1 MIYDIFTANK
11 IERNIENGLN
21 PYHNVEEAT
30 MKNIQ
35 ITPMLYTMNQEVKVD
50 ENDII
55 DYSNIVIP
63 HNVDATFWE
72 QFEEHMAEDEFGLKP
87 VLVLKKS
94 TYSQAHRRA
103 QQKYREKFPE
113 KYCEIQRKLYDERKT
128 DEEWKK
134 RFNERSRINN
144 KKYREKRNQAILE
157 AGGSIK
163 ARGRPRKE
171 KEEKVEPEKVEI
183 QNVIE
188 LKPEEEVKPEVVMI
202 DEPKPKRKYT
212 KKPKAEVVEPV
223 VEHCFTI
230 DISTNPLGLMS
241 EFGCINCRAPVM
253 MDTWSCK
260 KCNVKKVKMSKTDKK
275 ELEKNI

>member
-1 MIYDIFTANK
+1 MQSENEVMNDIPNTPVLYGINFQD
-11 IERNIENGLN
+11 IE
-21 PYHNVEEAT
+21 VE
-30 MKNIQ
+30 
-35 ITPMLYTMNQEVKVD
+35 

-63 HNVDATFWE
+63 NNVDATFWE
-72 QFEEHMAEDEFGLKP
+72 QFEEHMAEDEYGLKP

-157 AGGSIK
+157 AGGEIK
-163 ARGRPRKE
+163 PRGRPRKE
-171 KEEKVEPEKVEI
+171 KVEEPINIAI
-183 QNVIE
+183 QNLIE
-188 LKPEEEVKPEVVMI
+188 LKPEEQVNEEVVMI
-202 DEPKPKRKYT
+202 TNPESDEVIESKPKRKYT
-212 KKPKAEVVEPV
+212 KKPKVVETTPDNNFV
-223 VEHCFTI
+223 I
-230 DISTNPLGLMS
+230 DLSENPLGLMS
-241 EFGCINCRAPVM
+241 EFGCINCRCPVPM
-253 MDTWSCK
+253 ETWSCH
-260 KCNVKKVKMSKTDKK
+260 KCDVKRLKRKK
-275 ELEKNI
+275 EKKNSEKNI

>member
-1 MIYDIFTANK
+1 MQNQSDIMS
-11 IERNIENGLN
+11 EVPNI
-21 PYHNVEEAT
+21 
-30 MKNIQ
+30 
-35 ITPMLYTMNQEVKVD
+35 PMLYTMNFNEMKVD
-50 ENDII
+50 DNDII
-55 DYSNIVIP
+55 DYANIVIP

-157 AGGSIK
+157 AGGTIK

-171 KEEKVEPEKVEI
+171 KEEKVEPIKVEI

-188 LKPEEEVKPEVVMI
+188 LKPEEVKEEIVMITEPEVKVEEV
-202 DEPKPKRKYT
+202 KTKRKYT
-212 KKPKAEVVEPV
+212 KKPKAEVVVPD
-223 VEHCFTI
+223 VEHSFTI

-253 MDTWSCK
+253 IDTWSCK
-260 KCNVKKVKMSKTDKK
+260 KCNVKKVKMSKKDKK

>member
-1 MIYDIFTANK
+1 MDQIADTPILY
-11 IERNIENGLN
+11 
-21 PYHNVEEAT
+21 NVNFSE
-30 MKNIQ
+30 MR
-35 ITPMLYTMNQEVKVD
+35 VD

-134 RFNERSRINN
+134 RFNERSRVNN

-171 KEEKVEPEKVEI
+171 KEEKVEPVKVEI
-183 QNVIE
+183 QNIIE
-188 LKPEEEVKPEVVMI
+188 NLLEDKPVEEVKPQVSLDGKEEVVMI
-202 DEPKPKRKYT
+202 TEPEVVEPKPKRKYN

-223 VEHCFTI
+223 VEHSFTI

-253 MDTWSCK
+253 IDTWSCK
-260 KCNVKKVKMSKTDKK
+260 KCNVKKVKMSKKDKK

>member
-1 MIYDIFTANK
+1 M
-11 IERNIENGLN
+11 
-21 PYHNVEEAT
+21 
-30 MKNIQ
+30 Q
-35 ITPMLYTMNQEVKVD
+35 IKSDVMSEVPNTPMLYNINFSEMRVD
-50 ENDII
+50 NNDII
-55 DYSNIVIP
+55 DYANIVIP

-171 KEEKVEPEKVEI
+171 KEEKVESVKVEI
-183 QNVIE
+183 QNVVE
-188 LKPEEEVKPEVVMI
+188 NLLEDKPVEEVKEEVVMI

-212 KKPKAEVVEPV
+212 KKPKVEVVEPV
-223 VEHCFTI
+223 VEHSFTI

-260 KCNVKKVKMSKTDKK
+260 KCNVKKVKMSKKDKK
-275 ELEKNI
+275 DLEKNI

>member
-1 MIYDIFTANK
+1 MQIKSDIMSEVPN
-11 IERNIENGLN
+11 
-21 PYHNVEEAT
+21 
-30 MKNIQ
+30 
-35 ITPMLYTMNQEVKVD
+35 TPMLYTMNFSEMKVD
-50 ENDII
+50 DNDII
-55 DYSNIVIP
+55 DYANIVIP

-87 VLVLKKS
+87 MLVLKKS

-144 KKYREKRNQAILE
+144 KKYREKRNQAIIE
-157 AGGSIK
+157 AGGVIK

-171 KEEKVEPEKVEI
+171 KEEKVEPVNVGI
-183 QNVIE
+183 QNIIE
-188 LKPEEEVKPEVVMI
+188 LKPEEVKAQLTLDGKEEVVMI
-202 DEPKPKRKYT
+202 DEPKVEEVKAKRKYT
-212 KKPKAEVVEPV
+212 KKPKAEVVSPV
-223 VEHCFTI
+223 VEHSFTI

-253 MDTWSCK
+253 MDTWSCN
-260 KCNVKKVKMSKTDKK
+260 KCNVKKVKMSKKDKK

>member
-1 MIYDIFTANK
+1 MEIKSDIMSEVAN
-11 IERNIENGLN
+11 
-21 PYHNVEEAT
+21 
-30 MKNIQ
+30 
-35 ITPMLYTMNQEVKVD
+35 TPMLYTMNFDEMKVD
-50 ENDII
+50 DNDII
-55 DYSNIVIP
+55 DYANIVIP

-128 DEEWKK
+128 DDEWKK

-144 KKYREKRNQAILE
+144 KKYREKRNQGILE
-157 AGGSIK
+157 AGGTIK

-171 KEEKVEPEKVEI
+171 KVEEPVNIGI
-183 QNVIE
+183 QNIIE
-188 LKPEEEVKPEVVMI
+188 LNPEAQLTHGEEVKEEVVMI
-202 DEPKPKRKYT
+202 NEPEVKVEAQLTNGEEVKTKRKYT
-212 KKPKAEVVEPV
+212 KKPKAEVVPSV
-223 VEHCFTI
+223 VEHSFTI
-230 DISTNPLGLMS
+230 DISTNPLGIMS
-241 EFGCINCRAPVM
+241 EYGCVICRAPVM
-253 MDTWSCK
+253 MDTWSCN
-260 KCNVKKVKMSKTDKK
+260 KCNVKKVKMSKKDKK

>member
-1 MIYDIFTANK
+1 MQNQSDIMS
-11 IERNIENGLN
+11 EVPNI
-21 PYHNVEEAT
+21 
-30 MKNIQ
+30 
-35 ITPMLYTMNQEVKVD
+35 PMLYTMNFNEMKVD
-50 ENDII
+50 DNDII
-55 DYSNIVIP
+55 DYANIVIP
-63 HNVDATFWE
+63 NNVDATFWE

-157 AGGSIK
+157 AGGTIK

-171 KEEKVEPEKVEI
+171 KEEKVEPIKVEI
-183 QNVIE
+183 QNVVE
-188 LKPEEEVKPEVVMI
+188 NLLEDKPVEEVKPQVSLDVKEEVVMI
-202 DEPKPKRKYT
+202 TEPEVEEVKVKRKYT
-212 KKPKAEVVEPV
+212 KKPKAEVIEPV
-223 VEHCFTI
+223 VEHSFTI

-241 EFGCINCRAPVM
+241 GFGCINCRAPVM
-253 MDTWSCK
+253 IDTWSCK
-260 KCNVKKVKMSKTDKK
+260 KCNVKKVKMSKKDKK